1 LAMAPDMLILD
12 EPTAGLDPSGIKL
25 IAGILKRLHDE
36 GITVVLISHNMD
48 LIFQLSNR
56 IILLNQ
62 GAVIYDG
69 DKRSI
74 LKSGKMLEAIKLDLP
89 RIIQLSHYLYD
100 QNIIRIRDVFS
111 IQGLEKQLKS
121 VEEYNPKID

>member
-12 EPTAGLDPSGIKL
+12 EPTEGLDPSGIKL
-25 IAGILKRLHDE
+25 IDGILKRLHDE